1 MNSTTKDYV
10 RTLARRVVADPTA
23 PNDKKIL
30 AKAVL
35 SLMGERVK

>member
-1 MNSTTKDYV
+1 MTTKTKDAV
-10 RTLARRVVADPTA
+10 RILARRVVADPTA

-35 SLMGERVK
+35 SLMGERP

>member
-1 MNSTTKDYV
+1 MTTSTKDYV

-35 SLMGERVK
+35 SLMGERIK